1 MRRLPLIVLAFM
13 ALTNLVRGGIHVF
26 APDGGAHS
34 IAGLDLSTNGQ
45 TILSLFAIVGLQQIV
60 LGLFEAFVVFRRRDL
75 VLLAL
80 GLQTAQT
87 ALGVLN
93 LDLYRPMPVHVP
105 GATFNTGILVVLVLT
120 LAVALF
126 TREKAAA

>member
-13 ALTNLVRGGIHVF
+13 ALTNLVRGCIHVF

-34 IAGLDLSTNGQ
+34 IAGLDLSTNAQ

-60 LGLFEAFVVFRRRDL
+60 LGLFEAFVVLRRRDL
-75 VLLAL
+75 ILVAL

-93 LDLYRPMPVHVP
+93 LDLYRPLPVHVP

-126 TREKAAA
+126 TREKEAR